1 MSDNNLRV
9 SFDYKYPDEP
19 VLIIYELLGRGDIRV
34 IQTYVGDKALQLYS
48 HLTGKNIDTIRRAAG
63 YTKYDYQTESR
74 DNDG

>member
-9 SFDYKYPDEP
+9 SFDYKYPDES

-34 IQTYVGDKALQLYS
+34 IQTYVGENALQLYS
-48 HLTGKNIDTIRRAAG
+48 QLTGKSIDIIRRSAG

-74 DNDG
+74 EKND

>member
-34 IQTYVGDKALQLYS
+34 IQTYTGEKALQLYS
-48 HLTGKNIDTIRRAAG
+48 QLTGDSIDTIRHEAG
-63 YTKYDYQTESR
+63 YPTER
-74 DNDG
+74 MDDNNV